1 MEFVKLEN
9 SDNSFSN
16 DTEENP
22 FEINKKPIDFFPF
35 ENILECVENWM
46 WKNQENG
53 WWKTNVRVSKNS
65 KTIYPENVTV

>member
-22 FEINKKPIDFFPF
+22 FEMNKKPIDFFPF
-35 ENILECVENWM
+35 EKIELND
-46 WKNQENG
+46 
-53 WWKTNVRVSKNS
+53 RVMLFDEK
-65 KTIYPENVTV
+65 YQQV